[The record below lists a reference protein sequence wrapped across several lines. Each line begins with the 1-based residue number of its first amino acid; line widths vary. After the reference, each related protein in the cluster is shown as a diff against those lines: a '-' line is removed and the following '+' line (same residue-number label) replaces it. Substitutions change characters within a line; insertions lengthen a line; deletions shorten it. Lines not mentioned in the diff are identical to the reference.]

1 VGLGGIH
8 CADAGPV
15 DIEELFMTPK
25 FIRLLE
31 ECITDGVVLGHTRAY
46 KHNNDPSTAD
56 INESIVREVLNE
68 IHEWFDF
75 DELNQG
81 ETK

>member
-1 VGLGGIH
+1 
-8 CADAGPV
+8 
-15 DIEELFMTPK
+15 MTPK
-25 FIRLLE
+25 FMRLLE
-31 ECITDGVVLGHTRAY
+31 ECITNGVVLGHTRVY
-46 KHNNDPSTAD
+46 KHNDAPSKAD

>member
-1 VGLGGIH
+1 
-8 CADAGPV
+8 
-15 DIEELFMTPK
+15 MTPK

-46 KHNNDPSTAD
+46 KHNDAPSRAD

-75 DELNQG
+75 DEPNQG
-81 ETK
+81 ETHD

>member
-1 VGLGGIH
+1 
-8 CADAGPV
+8 
-15 DIEELFMTPK
+15 MKPK
-25 FIRLLE
+25 FIRLLA
-31 ECITDGVVLGHTRAY
+31 ECVTDGVVLGHTRAY